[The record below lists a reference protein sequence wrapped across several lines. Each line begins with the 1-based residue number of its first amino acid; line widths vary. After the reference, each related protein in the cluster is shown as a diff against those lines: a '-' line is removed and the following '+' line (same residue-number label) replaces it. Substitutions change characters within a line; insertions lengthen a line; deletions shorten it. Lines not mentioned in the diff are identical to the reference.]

1 MTSAR
6 NRQMGN
12 RMNRDFMRGAKAIFA
27 AVVTASMIGL
37 AAPAFA
43 QEVAPEQLALARKYI
58 DLTDRSAIYEVTIV
72 EAGVGTMQQIV
83 TQNPEIIEQ
92 TNAAITKVIEEYR
105 GRKGELLDQF
115 ARVYALRF
123 TMEELQA
130 IVTFYES
137 PTGQKLAQANAEI
150 NTDLQRVMQVF
161 TNNLQREFFAKV
173 RAELRAQNV
182 EI

>member
-1 MTSAR
+1 
-6 NRQMGN
+6 MGN

-43 QEVAPEQLALARKYI
+43 QEVAPEQMALARKYI
-58 DLTDRSAIYEVTIV
+58 ELTDRGAVYEVTIV
-72 EAGVGTMQQIV
+72 ETGVETMQQIV
-83 TQNPEIIEQ
+83 QRNPEIIDQ

-123 TMEELQA
+123 TQEELQE

-137 PTGQKLAQANAEI
+137 PTGQKLAAA
-150 NTDLQRVMQVF
+150 NTDVNADLQAVLQVF
-161 TNNLQREFFAKV
+161 TNNTRSEFFAKV
-173 RAELRAQNV
+173 RAELRAKGFEV
-182 EI
+182 